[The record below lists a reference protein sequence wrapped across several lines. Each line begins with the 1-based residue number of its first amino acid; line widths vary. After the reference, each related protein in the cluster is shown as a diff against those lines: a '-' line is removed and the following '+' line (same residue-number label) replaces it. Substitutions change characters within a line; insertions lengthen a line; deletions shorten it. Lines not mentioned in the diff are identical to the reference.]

1 MPVISGRDGHFAGDE
16 LLPDLTCVLVEA
28 SYVVFRVRVKQ
39 DYNNQLGGAYLVVK
53 VL

>member
-1 MPVISGRDGHFAGDE
+1 MDIS
-16 LLPDLTCVLVEA
+16 LVMNLPDLTCVLVEVKQRHDVD
-28 SYVVFRVRVKQ
+28 VVFGVRVKQ